1 MTNRK
6 FSSASVTAI
15 AVAALSVASA
25 QAADMETLTLV
36 ERATTDAVIDTG
48 AAGDSSGDLLTFAND
63 FDKDNAT
70 KVGSDSGWCIR
81 VVAGKSWECFW
92 TLMLADGQITIEG
105 PFLDAGDSVM
115 AVTGGPGNTWRPRQM
130 ALHARNDKD
139 RNTTRLQADLL
150 ARSETRWRASGDDF
164 AFFGAGIAE
173 AVRQA
178 AVEVK
183 GVAGAEH
190 APLIADGHLQAAA
203 QHDAAFLGL
212 MAQHC
217 LAGVGASCVALVDDL
232 QIVAGEIATDLAI
245 GDAPAR

>member
-48 AAGDSSGDLLTFAND
+48 AAGDSSGDLLTFANEI

-115 AVTGGPGNTWRPRQM
+115 AVTGGTGKYSGVRGEM
-130 ALHARNDKD
+130 ALHARNDKG
-139 RNTTRLQADLL
+139 
-150 ARSETRWRASGDDF
+150 SEYDF
-164 AFFGAGIAE
+164 
-173 AVRQA
+173 VY
-178 AVEVK
+178 K
-183 GVAGAEH
+183 
-190 APLIADGHLQAAA
+190 L
-203 QHDAAFLGL
+203 
-212 MAQHC
+212 
-217 LAGVGASCVALVDDL
+217 
-232 QIVAGEIATDLAI
+232 TY
-245 GDAPAR
+245 